1 MTRIH
6 CSECGEELWGA
17 GDASGIC
24 ANCLE
29 LEREELDGM
38 DLEDQLDVLLSGEP
52 NPVATKEHERE

>member
-17 GDASGIC
+17 GDASGTC

-38 DLEDQLDVLLSGEP
+38 DLEDQLDTLLGETTPPSSSDSGEK
-52 NPVATKEHERE
+52 T